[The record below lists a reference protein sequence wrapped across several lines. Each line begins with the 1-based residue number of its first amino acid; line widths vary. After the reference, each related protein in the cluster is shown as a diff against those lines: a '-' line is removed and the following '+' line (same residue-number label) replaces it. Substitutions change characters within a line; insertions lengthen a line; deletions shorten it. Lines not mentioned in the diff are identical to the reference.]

1 MIVSMTLMGLA
12 SVAMGLL
19 PGYATVGIWAP
30 ILLLIL
36 RVLQGFALGGESAG
50 ANVFSTEVSPAGKRG
65 FFTSLVTSGIFVAWI
80 LAVSATTLVQYLG
93 RDALLSWGWRLPFL
107 ASIVLVALGI
117 WMRLNI
123 EESAVFLKAV
133 KKKQIARVPIAE
145 LLRVARKPAFIVL
158 FAAMADVYVRLLLSR
173 VRLQLRDSNAE
184 DSAPHAAASASD
196 REHNWTV
203 SYTDVRCA
211 VGPDRPPLGSGEWIH
226 LCRCLHLDRL
236 LSHALQLQH
245 NAGLSRHDPAD
256 HHHLPDLA
264 WRDRRVLFRA
274 VPGCATAL

>member
-1 MIVSMTLMGLA
+1 LGGLVFSHYGDKIGRQPTMIVSMTLMGLA

-19 PGYATVGIWAP
+19 PGYATIGIWAP

-50 ANVFSTEVSPAGKRG
+50 ANVFSTEVSPAGRRG

-80 LAVSATTLVQYLG
+80 LAVSATTVVQYLG
-93 RDALLSWGWRLPFL
+93 RDELLSWGWRLPFL
-107 ASIVLVALGI
+107 ASILLVALGI

-133 KKKQIARVPIAE
+133 KKKQIAPVPVVE

-158 FAAMADVYVRLLLSR
+158 FAAMAESSSGFFFSG
-173 VRLQLRDSNAE
+173 VRLQLRDSVPE
-184 DSAPHAAASASD
+184 DCACHLASSSFD

-203 SYTDVRCA
+203 SHADVRRA
-211 VGPDRPPLGSGEWIH
+211 VGPDRPSLGSGEWIYF
-226 LCRCLHLDRL
+226 CRCLRLDHL
-236 LSHALQLQH
+236 LSHAL
-245 NAGLSRHDPAD
+245 
-256 HHHLPDLA
+256 
-264 WRDRRVLFRA
+264 
-274 VPGCATAL
+274 